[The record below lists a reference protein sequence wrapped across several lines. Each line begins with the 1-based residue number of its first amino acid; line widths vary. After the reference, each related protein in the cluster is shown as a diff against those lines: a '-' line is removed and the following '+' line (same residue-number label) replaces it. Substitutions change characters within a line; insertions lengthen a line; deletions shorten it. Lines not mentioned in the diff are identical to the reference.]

1 MVKKSPSVLVFTRRN
16 LLKKRIR
23 YSFPADK
30 LDSFF
35 ASDANQ
41 LIDRCKK
48 ADRYTLFICEY
59 TKEIT
64 LKSLRLIAEK
74 NHNLEIIFVL
84 PRYKNELISIIA
96 KQKRFDFVVE
106 DDSMATLLKHKIE
119 SAIKSHSVSS
129 NLEKEKKKSTD
140 YRHKYSDLLNNMII
154 GLYRTTPD
162 GKITMLNDAGMKLL
176 GYKSVKEL
184 KEVDLQDE
192 FYDPYKLR
200 SIFKQQMSEK
210 GEVWGFENRWHHV
223 GGKLVIV
230 RENAKAVKDK
240 KGNILYYEG
249 TFEDITEQVQ
259 TEQALD
265 EAKKKLHLILE
276 VGNIGIWNWNIK
288 ANEIIFSRE
297 FHLIMGYLPGEIT
310 SSVDA
315 FLNLFHTEDKHFI
328 ITDLLADVTKNKPD
342 FETAVRAIKKTGEL
356 RWMFIKGKV
365 TEWSGRIPL
374 NLTAVQMDITDR
386 KLAETKIIESET
398 RFRELAEN
406 IEEIF
411 WLLDDKEVLY
421 ISPAIEKIWGI
432 SPSERSHLLFALF
445 RTLYKEDR
453 KRIKQAI
460 KLEVLKGP
468 GIFDEEFRIIRP
480 DGEEKWIWA
489 RTFPIQ
495 SGNSGTRSLGI
506 AEDITA
512 RKKLQLELES
522 LKNQLQ
528 KTVDIRTAELL
539 NSNLKLVNEI
549 NKQKLAE
556 EKIDNQLKFF
566 RTLLDT
572 AMSPIYIKDTD
583 KRYIDCNKA
592 FEEYFNETRNRI
604 MGKTNYEL
612 FPLEIAE
619 KHETVDDS
627 LLQNP
632 GEITYEETMGKD
644 PNSRKEYM
652 VTKSTF
658 LKADGKPGGIIGF
671 VTDITQ
677 KKKLEVSIQKA
688 LNKEKELLEVKAKL
702 ISTASHE
709 FRTPLTTILS
719 SVDLIEI
726 YRKRGNDKK
735 FFDHTGKIKSSV
747 KHMTDLLNDVMTIN
761 KTEAG
766 RLEFEPGEINIVELC
781 REIIDEVKAAAGKPA
796 KIIFNYDVPDGP
808 VMADKKLL
816 RLIISNL
823 LNNAVKY
830 SNKESDVNFDIKLNE
845 EIVLRIKDKGIG
857 IPKEEFPMMFE
868 PFHRGINASNIAG
881 TGLGLSIVKRCVELH
896 NGKISFESDLDKG
909 TTFIVQIPII
919 TNR

>member
-1 MVKKSPSVLVFTRRN
+1 MVKISLPVLVFARRN
-16 LLKKRIR
+16 LLEKRIR
-23 YSFPADK
+23 NSFPSDK
-30 LDSFF
+30 LNSFF
-35 ASDANQ
+35 ISDARQ
-41 LIDRCKK
+41 LIELCKK
-48 ADRYTLFICEY
+48 ADRFTLIILEQ
-59 TKEIT
+59 TKEIP
-64 LKSLRLIAEK
+64 LKSLRLIIEK
-74 NHNLEIIFVL
+74 NHNLEIIFIL
-84 PRYKNELISIIA
+84 PEYKPRLISSIV
-96 KQKRFDFVVE
+96 KFKRFDFVVE
-106 DDSMATLLKHKIE
+106 DDNLTTLLKNKIE
-119 SAIKSHSVSS
+119 SAIKSHTIGSS
-129 NLEKEKKKSTD
+129 LEVERKKSIG
-140 YRHKYSDLLNNMII
+140 YKHQYFDLLNNMII

-176 GYKSVKEL
+176 GYKSAREFKEIN
-184 KEVDLQDE
+184 LQDE

-200 SIFKQQMSEK
+200 SIFKQRLSEK
-210 GEVWGFENRWHHV
+210 GEVAGFENRWHRV
-223 GGKLVIV
+223 DGKLIIV
-230 RENAKAVKDK
+230 RENAKAIKDK
-240 KGNILYYEG
+240 RGNILYYEG
-249 TFEDITEQVQ
+249 TFEDITEQVK

-288 ANEIIFSRE
+288 ANEIYFSRE
-297 FHLIMGYLPGEIT
+297 FYLILGYLPGEIN
-310 SSVDA
+310 SSVDS
-315 FLNLFHTEDKHFI
+315 FLNLFYPEDKHI
-328 ITDLLADVTKNKPD
+328 ILTDLLAKVTKTEPD
-342 FETAVRAIKKTGEL
+342 FENVVRAIKKSGEL

-374 NLTAVQMDITDR
+374 NLTAVQLDITER

-411 WLLDDKEVLY
+411 WLLNEKEVLY
-421 ISPAIEKIWGI
+421 ISPGMEKIWGI
-432 SPSERSHLLFALF
+432 SPLERSHLLFALF

-453 KRIKQAI
+453 DRIKRAI
-460 KLEVLKGP
+460 KLEALKGP

-495 SGNSGTRSLGI
+495 SGNSDTRSVGI
-506 AEDITA
+506 AEDITT
-512 RKKLQLELES
+512 RKRLQLELERF
-522 LKNQLQ
+522 KNQLQ
-528 KTVDIRTAELL
+528 QTVDIRTSELL
-539 NSNLKLVNEI
+539 HANLKLVSEI

-572 AMSPIYIKDTD
+572 AMSPIFIKDAD

-592 FEEYFNETRNRI
+592 FEEYFNESQSRI
-604 MGKTNYEL
+604 MGKTDREL
-612 FPLEIAE
+612 FPPEIAE
-619 KHETVDDS
+619 KYEAIENL

-632 GEITYEETMGKD
+632 GEITYEDTLEKD
-644 PNSRKEYM
+644 SDSPKEYM

-658 LKADGKPGGIIGF
+658 LKADGKPGGIIAF
-671 VTDITQ
+671 ITDITQ
-677 KKKLEVSIQKA
+677 KKKLDVSIQKA

-726 YRKRGNDKK
+726 YRKRGNDRK

-761 KTEAG
+761 KTESG
-766 RLEFEPGEINIVELC
+766 KLEFEPCETDIVELC
-781 REIIDEVKAAAGKPA
+781 KGIIEETKEVAGKQV
-796 KIIFNYDVPDGP
+796 KIIFNYDLSVKP
-808 VMADKKLL
+808 VLADKKLL

-830 SNKESDVNFDIKLNE
+830 SINGSAINIDLKLNE
-845 EIVLRIKDKGIG
+845 EIIFYIKDRGIG
-857 IPKEEFPMMFE
+857 IPSEEFPMMFE
-868 PFHRGINASNIAG
+868 PFHRGINVTHIAG

-896 NGKISFESDLDKG
+896 KGKISFESELNKG

-919 TNR
+919 TL